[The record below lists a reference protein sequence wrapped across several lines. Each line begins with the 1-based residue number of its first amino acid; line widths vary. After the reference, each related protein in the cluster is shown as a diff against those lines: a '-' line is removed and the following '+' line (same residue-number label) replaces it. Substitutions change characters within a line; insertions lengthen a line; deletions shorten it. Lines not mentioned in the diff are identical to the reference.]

1 MTMTERNEIP
11 GTDAAI
17 EALLREAPPRP
28 APSAED
34 MAGVRE
40 AVRDEWAAVT
50 GRRRSR
56 RRLVSFAAAATVI
69 LAVAATVNLLQVPS
83 ALPVPVATID
93 KTSGSIYLLGEQSE
107 LHETKNLAE
116 LTAGQTLVTGPDSG
130 AGIAW
135 SNGGSLRIDEDTR
148 VEFVSP
154 DEIMLR
160 SGRVYF
166 DSQPT
171 SLKAGIT
178 QSSIA
183 SFAIRTDQGV
193 VRHVGTQYMTGIDG
207 GALTVSV
214 REGRIEVEGTYHTG
228 SAKAGERL
236 SLAGSNRPSI
246 TNISRH
252 GEAWGWVEQMAP
264 EIDIDQRSAYEFIGW
279 AGRESGLEIR
289 YVSDAVERRAHDATM
304 KGTTANLEPQVA
316 LHTLL
321 QTTDLNAHIEDGWI
335 IVNER

>member
-50 GRRRSR
+50 GRRSAR

-69 LAVAATVNLLQVPS
+69 LAIAATVNVLRVPS

-107 LHETKNLAE
+107 LHETKDFAE
-116 LTAGQTLVTGPDSG
+116 LTAGQILVTGPDSG

-135 SNGGSLRIDEDTR
+135 NNGGSLRIDEDTR

-171 SLKAGIT
+171 SLQAGIT

-193 VRHVGTQYMTGIDG
+193 VTHVGTQYMTGING
-207 GALTVSV
+207 GALTITV
-214 REGRIEVEGTYHTG
+214 REGEVNIENAYQQAT
-228 SAKAGERL
+228 AAAGQQVTVV
-236 SLAGSNRPSI
+236 GNNRPTY

-252 GEAWGWVEQMAP
+252 GKAWLWVEQMAP

-289 YVSDAVERRAHDATM
+289 YVSDAVERRAHDAKMT
-304 KGTTANLEPQVA
+304 GTTANLEPQVA
-316 LHTLL
+316 LRTLL
-321 QTTDLNAHIEDGWI
+321 QTADLDAHIEDGWI